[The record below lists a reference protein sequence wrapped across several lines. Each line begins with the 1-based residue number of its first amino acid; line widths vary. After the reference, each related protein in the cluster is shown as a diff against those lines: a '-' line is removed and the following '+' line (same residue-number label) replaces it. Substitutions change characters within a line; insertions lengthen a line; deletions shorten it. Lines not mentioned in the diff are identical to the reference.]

1 MTTPYKGE
9 ALGGGRCPLT
19 RLPLNPSRLHPRLLL
34 ERSAKPEV
42 CLRQTSLLE
51 GTTSYEFSYIRTIIL
66 IIKALKIAN
75 SLRSNTAIFL
85 TGFSIRILVLVL
97 RDIVSRH
104 ILCFGSFGFAKHCY
118 ILWTHLVYVLLWF
131 LYIVDLIN
139 IARGFST
146 TLEAGVFL
154 L

>member
-1 MTTPYKGE
+1 MTTPFKGE

-51 GTTSYEFSYIRTIIL
+51 GMASYYFFDILTIIL

-75 SLRSNTAIFL
+75 SLRSNKRF
-85 TGFSIRILVLVL
+85 
-97 RDIVSRH
+97 
-104 ILCFGSFGFAKHCY
+104 Y
-118 ILWTHLVYVLLWF
+118 
-131 LYIVDLIN
+131 
-139 IARGFST
+139 
-146 TLEAGVFL
+146 
-154 L
+154 